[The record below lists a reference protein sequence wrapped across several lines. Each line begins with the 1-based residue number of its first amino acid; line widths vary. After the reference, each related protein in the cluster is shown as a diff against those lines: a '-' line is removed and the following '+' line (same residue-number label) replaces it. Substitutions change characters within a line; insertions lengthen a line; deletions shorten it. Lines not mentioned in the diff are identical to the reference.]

1 MAVPSPN
8 LYANGIGA
16 VSGDNFN
23 SDTQTVFNLAQLRTF
38 TGVTNMAVLL
48 LGFVAPND
56 GGQAF
61 YVYLAGGPYVDNDT
75 TVIVP
80 YGALTGAWLRL
91 MPLTGVS
98 TGPSRIVTA
107 SVATSL
113 LTSDYRVGFLRSVGL
128 AAFTAQLPTANV
140 SQEFILQDLSGNFNV
155 YPVTVLP
162 PAGTTFSANRA
173 SYVMNENNQTTRFAF
188 YGQNVWGVESA

>member
-1 MAVPSPN
+1 MANPAP
-8 LYANGIGA
+8 ANFNNGVGA

-23 SDTQTVFNLAQLRTF
+23 TFTQTVYNVAQLRNF
-38 TGVTNMAVLL
+38 TGQNNSTVLL

-61 YVYLAGGPYVDNDT
+61 YLYLSGGPYVDNGT
-75 TVIVP
+75 TIIVP

-91 MPLTGVS
+91 LPLTGLS
-98 TGPSRIVTA
+98 LGLSRIVTTSSA
-107 SVATSL
+107 SIS
-113 LTSDYRVGFLRSVGL
+113 TSDYRVGFLRSTGL
-128 AAFTAQLPTANV
+128 AAFTVQLPTSSV
-140 SQEFILQDLSGNFNV
+140 SQEFVLQDLSGNFNA

-162 PAGTTFSANRA
+162 SAGTTFSANRT